1 MDITTLNDYIS
12 NLNGK
17 HSFGPDGVP
26 NSIIKMLPQYFRRIL
41 LIILNNAINLSK
53 LPRLWKLSTVVFI
66 KKDQAKRGDVGNYR
80 PISLL
85 CSMSKILDKFF
96 VDKLER
102 EIEEKSLLHKNQF
115 GFRKGLG
122 TTHAISSLVNL
133 IQGQRVWGKMVG
145 VIFVDLRKAF
155 DSVDHGLLIDRM
167 KQMGIDGNVIDY
179 FKDFLSSRHFISS
192 RVMRTVVDLRD
203 LHRVTSHSNNSGL
216 LQGSISG
223 PVLFSLFIDVVLR
236 RVPDSVAYAD
246 DLAIVEGGRNVAEME
261 TAVKNF
267 SIRGRARPIV
277 GRAETDFISEVY
289 SVRCEV

>member
-1 MDITTLNDYIS
+1 M
-12 NLNGK
+12 
-17 HSFGPDGVP
+17 
-26 NSIIKMLPQYFRRIL
+26 
-41 LIILNNAINLSK
+41 
-53 LPRLWKLSTVVFI
+53 VFI

-85 CSMSKILDKFF
+85 CSMSKIHDKFF

-102 EIEEKSLLHKNQF
+102 EIEEKSQF

-122 TTHAISSLVNL
+122 TTPAISSLVNL
-133 IQGQRVWGKMVG
+133 VQGQRVWGKTVG

-155 DSVDHGLLIDRM
+155 DSVDHSLLIDRM
-167 KQMGIDGNVIDY
+167 KQMGIDGNLIDY

-203 LHRVTSHSNNSGL
+203 LHRVTSHSINSGV

-261 TAVKNF
+261 LDLNRRVNQLEEIFDSPDESKHGENKGCPLPGSASGLV
-267 SIRGRARPIV
+267 IARYN
-277 GRAETDFISEVY
+277 GSEELLHLGPCQTNC
-289 SVRCEV
+289 RQG